1 MVGHH
6 KITSP
11 PHGLLI
17 YFDNVMPWLEIID
30 PPHQL

>member
-1 MVGHH
+1 MISTII
-6 KITSP
+6 KS